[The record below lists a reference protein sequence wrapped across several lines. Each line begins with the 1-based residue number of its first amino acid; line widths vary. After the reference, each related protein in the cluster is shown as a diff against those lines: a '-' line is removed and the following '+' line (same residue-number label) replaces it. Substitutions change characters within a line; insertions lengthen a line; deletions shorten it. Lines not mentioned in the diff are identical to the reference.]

1 MTRTQRQF
9 VFFGA
14 LLMLNATL
22 VFLGFALGLMDDL
35 PGAGELPGP
44 LASMPKWCTGVPIV
58 YSVLTVRRTLLARH
72 PGTS

>member
-35 PGAGELPGP
+35 PGAGELPEP
-44 LASMPKWCTGVPIV
+44 LALPE
-58 YSVLTVRRTLLARH
+58 
-72 PGTS
+72 